1 MAEATRIRRPAR
13 LESLPLFAQ
22 FVMDACAAHGADPET
37 TYALRLAV
45 EELGTNTIKYGYSG
59 MDAGDIALDFAAHPD
74 RFVLTLTDWGKPFD
88 PRAAPQPNVTLSAE
102 QRPVGGLGVYLVMS
116 MMDEVSYRS
125 DVERGN
131 ALTLVK
137 LRDGQR
143 SAEKRNT

>member
-1 MAEATRIRRPAR
+1 
-13 LESLPLFAQ
+13 
-22 FVMDACAAHGADPET
+22 
-37 TYALRLAV
+37 
-45 EELGTNTIKYGYSG
+45 
-59 MDAGDIALDFAAHPD
+59 
-74 RFVLTLTDWGKPFD
+74 
-88 PRAAPQPNVTLSAE
+88 VTLSAE
-102 QRPVGGLGVYLVMS
+102 QRPIGGLGVYLVMS